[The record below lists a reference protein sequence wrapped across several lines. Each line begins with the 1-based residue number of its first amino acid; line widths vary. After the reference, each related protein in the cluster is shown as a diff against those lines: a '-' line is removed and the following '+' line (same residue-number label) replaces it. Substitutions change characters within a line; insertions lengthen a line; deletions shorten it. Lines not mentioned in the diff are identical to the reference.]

1 MKRKFMKAVFGLIII
16 LSFTICVQARE
27 AGFYTNGI
35 SASSIDGAN
44 LLLNELIANRDE
56 HQVCYKGDY
65 QSALDNVHNSI
76 SIAINDIYGEG
87 EHPALDAEVIGSNG
101 QSASAII
108 SACH

>member
-1 MKRKFMKAVFGLIII
+1 MKVVFGLVIM
-16 LSFTICVQARE
+16 LTFTFCAHAKE
-27 AGFYTNGI
+27 AGFYTSGI

-44 LLLNELIANRDE
+44 LLLNELTANRDE

-87 EHPALDAEVIGSNG
+87 EHPALDAEVVGSNG